1 MAQVGVMPQIEA
13 ESRSG
18 WQVLA
23 MAISIAILALGVPG
37 ALLFTVEDV
46 GRSQAWVVTLVIAV
60 WGGIRLTVLWVKGI
74 PRLFD
79 FFFWLYTY
87 LFIGIAASVQ
97 IRTGEVAGTTPGMRS
112 VLDLPTAYVVLLG
125 LICYEV
131 ARLVATMIR
140 NRRPE
145 YEPKHSGVSGG
156 RALVLYLFGLGFA
169 AYYLGKLGLRVVIS
183 SRDTAF
189 AMLANA
195 WADPATRSIMSALA
209 AYPLLVGTGAI
220 AQVRRNMPKGTSW
233 RGLYGL
239 MIGVGIVVM
248 LAVTSPIS
256 SARYAFGT
264 VAFSVVVYL
273 GGTRT
278 AARARFSMAGMIAA
292 MIFLFPLADAFRRV
306 KVDLGVRSSFFGEY
320 AGNADYDS
328 FWQIANAVAYYLSG
342 MVQPMRQL
350 MGSLLFWVPRLI
362 WADKPTDTGILL
374 AHFRGYSFDNLSA
387 PIWAEFMVNGGP
399 LFVAVGFL
407 LLGAVFSSMDQRMIF
422 GHYHGGWWGLAG
434 AILPV
439 YTMILMRGSL
449 LQATGAL
456 FVALGCLWWVRK
468 SPPNTD
474 QPVVQRSLP
483 Y

>member
-1 MAQVGVMPQIEA
+1 LAQVGVVPEIKVKT
-13 ESRSG
+13 RSG

-23 MAISIAILALGVPG
+23 MAISIAVLAVGVPG

-46 GRSQAWVVTLVIAV
+46 GRSQAWVITLVIAV
-60 WGGIRLTVLWVKGI
+60 WGGIRLSVLWVNGI
-74 PRLFD
+74 PKLFD
-79 FFFWLYTY
+79 FFLWLYTY

-97 IRTGEVAGTTPGMRS
+97 IRTGEVASTTPGMRS
-112 VLDLPTAYVVLLG
+112 VLDLPAAYAVLLG
-125 LICYEV
+125 LVCYEV
-131 ARLVATMIR
+131 ARLIAALIR
-140 NRRPE
+140 SRRPE
-145 YEPKHSGVSGG
+145 IEPKHSRVSAP
-156 RALVLYLFGLGFA
+156 RAVILYLFGLGFA
-169 AYYLGKLGLRVVIS
+169 AYFLAKLGLRVVIS

-220 AQVRRNMPKGTSW
+220 VQVRRVMPKGASW
-233 RGLYGL
+233 RGLYAV
-239 MIGVGIVVM
+239 MIGVGIMVM
-248 LAVTSPIS
+248 FAVTSPIS

-292 MIFLFPLADAFRRV
+292 MIFLFPVADAFRRV
-306 KVDLGVRSSFFGEY
+306 KVDFGVRSSFFGEY

-328 FWQIANAVAYYLSG
+328 FWQIANAVAYYMSG
-342 MVQPMRQL
+342 MVVPMRQL
-350 MGSLLFWVPRLI
+350 MGSLLFWVPRVL
-362 WADKPTDTGILL
+362 WSNKPTDTGILL
-374 AHFRGYSFDNLSA
+374 AHFRGYTFDNLSA

-407 LLGAVFSSMDQRMIF
+407 ILGGLFSSMDQRMIF
-422 GHYHGGWWGLAG
+422 GHYQGGWWGLAG
-434 AILPV
+434 AVLPV

-456 FVALGCLWWVRK
+456 IVALGCLWWVRK
-468 SPPNTD
+468 APLSNEPPTVQQSPP
-474 QPVVQRSLP
+474 